1 MSEMND
7 SSVNKACEGGI
18 GDALFS
24 GTPITH
30 EVLQYNLKVDLDWF
44 QKRIVNSRANTK
56 KILKQIK
63 LIC

>member
-1 MSEMND
+1 MND

-30 EVLQYNLKVDLDWF
+30 EVLQYNLKVDLD
-44 QKRIVNSRANTK
+44 
-56 KILKQIK
+56 
-63 LIC
+63 